1 MMDKFL
7 WVFLGAGLGGAARY
21 FVSVLIILRYLGPFP
36 LATFSVNIAGSF
48 LIGIFMTLF
57 TNQYPHHENLRL
69 FLVTGILG
77 GFTTFSSLEW
87 ELLQTARFGARSLAL
102 FYLASSVAAG
112 YAAVW
117 LGAVLARRP

>member
-21 FVSVLIILRYLGPFP
+21 LVSVLIILRYLGPFP
-36 LATFSVNIAGSF
+36 LATFSVNILGSF
-48 LIGIFMTLF
+48 LIGILMTLF
-57 TNQYPHHENLRL
+57 TSQYPHHENLRL

-102 FYLASSVAAG
+102 FYLVSSVIAG

>member
-1 MMDKFL
+1 MDKFL
-7 WVFLGAGLGGAARY
+7 WVFLGAGLGGTARY
-21 FVSVLIILRYLGPFP
+21 LVSVLIILRYLGPFP
-36 LATFSVNIAGSF
+36 LATFSVNILGSF
-48 LIGIFMTLF
+48 LIGILMTLF
-57 TNQYPHHENLRL
+57 TSQYPHHENLRL

-102 FYLASSVAAG
+102 FYLASSVVAG